1 MNGARNLCLFDLDGT
16 LLPIDSDHAFGEFM
30 VAQGWAD
37 AEHFRRRNDAF
48 YRQYLAGGLDQD
60 EYVEFA
66 TSAWRDRPLEDAL
79 ALRQRYLDEVLRP
92 QLRPEALALVRDH
105 QARGDLTAIVTATSE
120 FVTAPI
126 AEAFGVPHLLAVRL
140 ERDVAGR
147 YTGRISG
154 TPTFQAGKVVRVHEW
169 LQGLGRRLDDFER
182 ITVYSD
188 STNDLPLLA
197 LATEPVATNPS
208 SALESMAAERG
219 WRILRLFPSAP

>member
-1 MNGARNLCLFDLDGT
+1 MSHTKNLCLFDLDGT

-37 AEHFRRRNDAF
+37 AEHFRSRNDEF
-48 YRQYLAGGLDQD
+48 YRQYLEGGLDQD

-66 TSAWRDRPLEDAL
+66 TSAWRHRPLHEAL
-79 ALRQRYLDEVLRP
+79 AARDRYMREVLGP
-92 QLRPEALALVRDH
+92 QVRPEAIALVRAH

-126 AEAFGVPHLLAVRL
+126 AQAFGVPHLLAVQL
-140 ERDVAGR
+140 ERDPAGR

-154 TPTFQAGKVVRVHEW
+154 TPTFQAGKVVRVHDW
-169 LQGLGRRLDDFER
+169 LQSLGHRLPEFER
-182 ITVYSD
+182 VTVYSD
-188 STNDLPLLA
+188 STNDLPLLE

-208 SALESMAAERG
+208 AALEAIAADRG
-219 WRILRLFPSAP
+219 WRVLRLFS